1 MPTEANHTP
10 PEVAQAMR
18 TLVAWLAENRN
29 LLVQGRTI
37 GIQIGLSP
45 ALKRIVELECK
56 DPEVA
61 AAINANTTD
70 IKL

>member
-1 MPTEANHTP
+1 MPTEANHLP
-10 PEVAQAMR
+10 PEAAQAMR
-18 TLVAWLAENRN
+18 TFVTWLAENRN
-29 LLVQGRTI
+29 LLVQGRSI

-45 ALKRIVELECK
+45 AVKRIVEIECK

-61 AAINANTTD
+61 AAINANTAD